1 MVRGPHADSPPIVPA
16 EVTTR
21 RRVARKRRTKDAD
34 SIQGGVE
41 LRASR
46 KRRAVKS
53 DSIQDSCRVE
63 RGRRGFWVALKGKKR
78 GSIVVEGRDFVQ
90 DSEEGGADEY
100 LFVAEEESSADS
112 HQASGGRRGRCGRC
126 GGGLFSSNGDCF
138 LTEEQHPGSNFF
150 DTDNFGGGGLFS
162 DSDEQTGDRG
172 QNRGVLLDAED
183 VYFALE
189 SEQQVGGYV
198 SEMDQH
204 PDDGLFVDSE
214 ELAEGIVIVWL
225 SVPRTG
231 GRGHCDRVVVGAED
245 IYFVPETEQQADGVF
260 VPDSELHPNGCFVP
274 NSDESEQANGGV
286 VDSELHPDSGFVP
299 DSEEQGSGGVLD
311 SELLAD
317 GGFVADSKKQAVG
330 GVPNLEEQHLD
341 GIEELV
347 DGEVALV
354 QDDAH
359 AAADDARLTNLLKL
373 AKDEIEWVGMMIMVF
388 TLPSI
393 VVHNILLELLHSIL
407 LEIMFLSTLFL
418 FL

>member
-1 MVRGPHADSPPIVPA
+1 MSPKWISIP
-16 EVTTR
+16 TTASSSIPR
-21 RRVARKRRTKDAD
+21 SWRV
-34 SIQGGVE
+34 
-41 LRASR
+41 
-46 KRRAVKS
+46 
-53 DSIQDSCRVE
+53 
-63 RGRRGFWVALKGKKR
+63 
-78 GSIVVEGRDFVQ
+78 
-90 DSEEGGADEY
+90 
-100 LFVAEEESSADS
+100 
-112 HQASGGRRGRCGRC
+112 
-126 GGGLFSSNGDCF
+126 
-138 LTEEQHPGSNFF
+138 
-150 DTDNFGGGGLFS
+150 
-162 DSDEQTGDRG
+162 
-172 QNRGVLLDAED
+172 
-183 VYFALE
+183 
-189 SEQQVGGYV
+189 
-198 SEMDQH
+198 
-204 PDDGLFVDSE
+204 
-214 ELAEGIVIVWL
+214 AEGIVIVWL

-373 AKDEIEWVGMMIMVF
+373 AKIGMMGNNTFIF
-388 TLPSI
+388 LD
-393 VVHNILLELLHSIL
+393 LLG
-407 LEIMFLSTLFL
+407 LFL
-418 FL
+418 LLMDFTIFLALGMVP

>member
-1 MVRGPHADSPPIVPA
+1 MVRGPHADSPPVVPV

-53 DSIQDSCRVE
+53 DSIQDSRRVE
-63 RGRRGFWVALKGKKR
+63 RGKRGFWVALKGKKR

-90 DSEEGGADEY
+90 YSEEGGADEY
-100 LFVAEEESSADS
+100 LFVAEEESSVDS

-126 GGGLFSSNGDCF
+126 GGGLFNSNGDCF

-150 DTDNFGGGGLFS
+150 DTENFGGGGLFP
-162 DSDEQTGDRG
+162 DFDEQTGDGG
-172 QNRGVLLDAED
+172 QNRGVMLDAED
-183 VYFALE
+183 VYFVLE

-198 SEMDQH
+198 SKMDQH

-214 ELAEGIVIVWL
+214 ELA
-225 SVPRTG
+225 G

-245 IYFVPETEQQADGVF
+245 IYFVPETEQQADGDF
-260 VPDSELHPNGCFVP
+260 VPDSKLHPNGCFVP

-317 GGFVADSKKQAVG
+317 GGFIADSKKQAVG

-354 QDDAH
+354 QDDAD
-359 AAADDARLTNLLKL
+359 AAADDGEVDEFAETREGMLRLLLP
-373 AKDEIEWVGMMIMVF
+373 MYFMI
-388 TLPSI
+388 
-393 VVHNILLELLHSIL
+393 HRR
-407 LEIMFLSTLFL
+407 
-418 FL
+418 

>member
-1 MVRGPHADSPPIVPA
+1 MVRGPHADSPPVVPT

-34 SIQGGVE
+34 SIQGDVE

-53 DSIQDSCRVE
+53 DSIQDSRRVE
-63 RGRRGFWVALKGKKR
+63 RGRCGFWVALKGKKR

-112 HQASGGRRGRCGRC
+112 HQASGGRRGRCRRC

-138 LTEEQHPGSNFF
+138 LTEEQHPG
-150 DTDNFGGGGLFS
+150 
-162 DSDEQTGDRG
+162 

-183 VYFALE
+183 VYFVLE

-198 SEMDQH
+198 SKMDQH

-214 ELAEGIVIVWL
+214 ELA
-225 SVPRTG
+225 G
-231 GRGHCDRVVVGAED
+231 GRGHCGRVVVGAED
-245 IYFVPETEQQADGVF
+245 IYFVPEAEQQANGSF
-260 VPDSELHPNGCFVP
+260 VPNSELHPNGCFVP
-274 NSDESEQANGGV
+274 DSYESKQANGGV
-286 VDSELHPDSGFVP
+286 IDSELHPDSGFAP

-317 GGFVADSKKQAVG
+317 GDFVADSKKQAVG

-354 QDDAH
+354 QDDADV
-359 AAADDARLTNLLKL
+359 ATDDGEVDEFAETREGMLRLLLP
-373 AKDEIEWVGMMIMVF
+373 M
-388 TLPSI
+388 
-393 VVHNILLELLHSIL
+393 
-407 LEIMFLSTLFL
+407 
-418 FL
+418 